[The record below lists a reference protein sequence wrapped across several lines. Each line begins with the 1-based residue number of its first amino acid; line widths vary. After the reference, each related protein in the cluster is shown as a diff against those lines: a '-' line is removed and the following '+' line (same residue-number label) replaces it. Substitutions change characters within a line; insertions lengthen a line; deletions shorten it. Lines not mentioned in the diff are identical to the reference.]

1 MVWVVVEED
10 IVVELGIV
18 VPEASAEGDI
28 VVPEALAEE
37 DIEAPEALAEEDIGV
52 VEEDIGVVEEDTTVE
67 GGIEVHVTE
76 KDTETEDTA
85 SLEA

>member
-18 VPEASAEGDI
+18 VPEASAE
-28 VVPEALAEE
+28 E
-37 DIEAPEALAEEDIGV
+37 DIEAPEASVEEDIGV
-52 VEEDIGVVEEDTTVE
+52 VEEDTGVVEEDTTVE

-76 KDTETEDTA
+76 TEDTA